1 MGLNVVATPIG
12 NLEDLSPR
20 AREVLLR
27 CSTWLVEDTRVS
39 GRLRV
44 HLETAAT
51 MRRMDEH
58 TTDQALLQYVRLAES
73 EEVAVLTDAGTP
85 GVSDPGARLVD
96 LCREHDVTVE
106 AVPGPSA
113 VTLALSLSGFFAQR
127 FAFLG
132 FLGRK
137 PGDIRK
143 ELAPFADSPFTLV
156 LFESPL
162 RLDRLLVTAHEA
174 LGERRY
180 AICRELTKLH
190 EQIYRSSLPLVP
202 SESEVP
208 RKGEV
213 TLVIEGRRKAKQ
225 GEV

>member
-44 HLETAAT
+44 HLETSAT

-58 TTDQALLQYVRLAES
+58 TSDQALLQYVRLAET

-96 LCREHDVTVE
+96 LCREHDVDVE

-202 SESEVP
+202 TESEVP

-213 TLVIEGRRKAKQ
+213 TLVIEGRRKAKH